1 MHHGVYVGNGLV
13 VHYAGLSR
21 SWRRGPVEV
30 ISLSEFSPGESLWVR
45 WTPAARHA
53 GPPAVRRALS
63 RLGEDTYRLLT
74 NNCEHFCAWCVEGDS
89 RSLQVERWLA
99 RPRATVLAIVA
110 RIAQA
115 FGLVLRTG
123 YRGDTMKL
131 DINPPIGHSKL
142 LKLYRLLVALS
153 STLAFAH
160 GVGAAEEPWYD
171 KAEAI
176 SNGIP
181 GEAQKALVCEVVSD
195 WSAFQVTQLIRDD
208 AKESQAVDP
217 QGIEVLRQIRLT
229 EGLASVAFGKLA
241 PEADHDAMYQD
252 AVARMRVYLNED
264 RKGADTSAKRMV
276 PACQQTYRK
285 MASEGTLT
293 RDQIKT
299 AKDASR
305 ESVAKLIEEM
315 QAQGYS
321 VQQ

>member
-1 MHHGVYVGNGLV
+1 MN
-13 VHYAGLSR
+13 
-21 SWRRGPVEV
+21 E
-30 ISLSEFSPGESLWVR
+30 
-45 WTPAARHA
+45 
-53 GPPAVRRALS
+53 
-63 RLGEDTYRLLT
+63 TYR
-74 NNCEHFCAWCVEGDS
+74 A
-89 RSLQVERWLA
+89 
-99 RPRATVLAIVA
+99 
-110 RIAQA
+110 
-115 FGLVLRTG
+115 
-123 YRGDTMKL
+123 
-131 DINPPIGHSKL
+131 INPPIGHSKL
-142 LKLYRLLVALS
+142 RKLYRLLVALS

-181 GEAQKALVCEVVSD
+181 REAQKALVCEVVSD

-229 EGLASVAFGKLA
+229 EGLASVAFEKLA

-252 AVARMRVYLNED
+252 AVARMRVYLNDD